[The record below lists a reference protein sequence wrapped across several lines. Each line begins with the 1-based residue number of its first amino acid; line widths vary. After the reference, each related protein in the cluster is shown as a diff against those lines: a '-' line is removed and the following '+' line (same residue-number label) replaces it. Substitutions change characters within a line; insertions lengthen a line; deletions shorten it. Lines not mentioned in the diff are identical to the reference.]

1 MVRRPPGPTRTDT
14 LAPSTTL
21 FRSPKEPAGDFVRE
35 VLVWCLGAKVVIV
48 GEDFHFGHERRGNV
62 ELLRSMG
69 AELGFEVAGLALVDA
84 AGNTAP
90 HGEKAS
96 STAIRPALADRQRVG
111 MGQRVSVRV
120 DVCGARILKKKNY
133 TNRTKRS

>member
-35 VLVWCLGAKVVIV
+35 VLVGCLGAKVVIV

-69 AELGFEVAGLALVDA
+69 AELGFEVEGIALVDA
-84 AGNTAP
+84 AGNPAP
-90 HGEKAS
+90 TGEQAS
-96 STAIRPALADRQRVG
+96 STAIRHTLAAGHLTPARAHPARS
-111 MGQRVSVRV
+111 SVV
-120 DVCGARILKKKNY
+120 EATCAHGPNSA
-133 TNRTKRS
+133 